1 MEIIISILAGFLF
14 TVGVYNILQKQ
25 LLRIAIG
32 TGLISHGAHLF
43 ILTMG
48 KLKNG
53 QPPIIQE
60 GITEYTDRSEEHT
73 SELQSRGHLV
83 CRLLLEKKL
92 KQRACTVAGE
102 TTWRCLRRAQSGRT
116 PTKKGA
122 TSGCHT
128 QLATSTRGL
137 PAAITIARSV
147 S

>member
-48 KLKNG
+48 KLKRG

-60 GITEYTDRSEEHT
+60 GITEYTDPLPQALILTSIVISFGVTSVILVLAYRTINENKTDNIEE
-73 SELQSRGHLV
+73 LRGNDND
-83 CRLLLEKKL
+83 
-92 KQRACTVAGE
+92 
-102 TTWRCLRRAQSGRT
+102 
-116 PTKKGA
+116 
-122 TSGCHT
+122 
-128 QLATSTRGL
+128 
-137 PAAITIARSV
+137 
-147 S
+147 

>member
-60 GITEYTDRSEEHT
+60 GITEYTDPLPQALILTSIVISFGVMSVILVLAYRTINENKTDNIEE
-73 SELQSRGHLV
+73 
-83 CRLLLEKKL
+83 L
-92 KQRACTVAGE
+92 KGNDNDKFSNFTDYYSIIC
-102 TTWRCLRRAQSGRT
+102 SYYF
-116 PTKKGA
+116 
-122 TSGCHT
+122 SFYN
-128 QLATSTRGL
+128 
-137 PAAITIARSV
+137 
-147 S
+147 